1 MEQLKGGLLV
11 ASPAGGHTGP
21 KLRKKLRKTVSKQ
34 RSTVSWRLGFSS
46 SASTKNDQSETADKP
61 PVLSLPSPDLS
72 DPKWS
77 EFFKNGGCFYPQDES
92 VKPAQTSQT
101 SVSLESSKPSQSP
114 EASKPSLS
122 EPSKALQPA
131 ESRDTLHEGQ
141 IVPELSH
148 LVISDSDAQKRMS
161 MCSNSEAPAS
171 PRTAMRRRAK
181 TPIFSIGQLEGIPR
195 PSNALARAS
204 TVELIA
210 EQYRALLESD
220 NTAREASH
228 SESHSEPPPSRQE
241 RRLSIRRRQSSDHLR
256 DESRAPRP
264 VDAASGSPISDD
276 GTLVSF
282 EEETVYFKP
291 VSFSPEPSPRPPP
304 GSIANAPAPDNL
316 SLQICLDLLTRDLA
330 SALAS
335 RPSRTNSET
344 SALQVWVMIE
354 AYERLRDQFGSAG
367 LGCEEYGALEGMLN
381 FWLRALYSIHDNL
394 TGGDRYSES
403 DYGEE
408 P

>member
-1 MEQLKGGLLV
+1 MEHLKGGLLV
-11 ASPAGGHTGP
+11 ASPAKGHGGP

-34 RSTVSWRLGFSS
+34 RSGVSWRLGLSS
-46 SASTKNDQSETADKP
+46 STFTKNNKSETTNKP
-61 PVLSLPSPDLS
+61 PVFSLPSPDLS

-77 EFFKNGGCFYPQDES
+77 EFFRNGGCFYPQDE
-92 VKPAQTSQT
+92 P
-101 SVSLESSKPSQSP
+101 SKPNQS
-114 EASKPSLS
+114 S
-122 EPSKALQPA
+122 EPSQPPQPLQPS
-131 ESRDTLHEGQ
+131 ESQDTLQEHQ
-141 IVPELSH
+141 IVPELSY

-161 MCSNSEAPAS
+161 MCSSPETPAS
-171 PRTAMRRRAK
+171 PRSATRRRAK
-181 TPIFSIGQLEGIPR
+181 TPIFSIGQLDGIPR

-210 EQYRALLESD
+210 EQYRALLESE
-220 NTAREASH
+220 NAAHAEAH

-241 RRLSIRRRQSSDHLR
+241 RRLSIRRQRSSDHLR
-256 DESRAPRP
+256 DESHVSSPLRP
-264 VDAASGSPISDD
+264 ADTISSSPISDD

-291 VSFSPEPSPRPPP
+291 VSFSPEPSPRLPPRRVT
-304 GSIANAPAPDNL
+304 NTPAPDNL

-344 SALQVWVMIE
+344 SALQIWVMIE
-354 AYERLRDQFGSAG
+354 AYERLRDQLSSAG
-367 LGCEEYGALEGMLN
+367 LGCEEYGALESMLN
-381 FWLRALYSIHDNL
+381 FWLRALYSVHDGL
-394 TGGDRYSES
+394 TGGDQRSES

-408 P
+408 LGTEDLD

>member
-1 MEQLKGGLLV
+1 MEHLKGGLLV
-11 ASPAGGHTGP
+11 ASPKGHTGP
-21 KLRKKLRKTVSKQ
+21 KLRKKLKKTVSKQ
-34 RSTVSWRLGFSS
+34 RSAVSSWRLGLSS
-46 SASTKNDQSETADKP
+46 STSTANNKSETTNKP

-77 EFFKNGGCFYPQDES
+77 EFFKNGGCFYPQDEPS
-92 VKPAQTSQT
+92 VLS
-101 SVSLESSKPSQSP
+101 ES
-114 EASKPSLS
+114 S
-122 EPSKALQPA
+122 EPSK
-131 ESRDTLHEGQ
+131 SRANVQQHP

-148 LVISDSDAQKRMS
+148 LVISDSDAQKRLS
-161 MCSNSEAPAS
+161 LSSSDSPAS
-171 PRTAMRRRAK
+171 PRTTMRRRAK

-210 EQYRALLESD
+210 DQYRALLESE
-220 NTAREASH
+220 NSAFA
-228 SESHSEPPPSRQE
+228 ESHPESPPSRQGSDGP
-241 RRLSIRRRQSSDHLR
+241 LSVRRRQSSDHLR
-256 DESRAPRP
+256 EESHVSSPLRP
-264 VDAASGSPISDD
+264 MDLVSSSPTSDD
-276 GTLVSF
+276 ETLVSF

-291 VSFSPEPSPRPPP
+291 VSFSPEPSPRLPPRRLT
-304 GSIANAPAPDNL
+304 NTPALDNL

-354 AYERLRDQFGSAG
+354 AYERLRDQLSNAG
-367 LGCEEYGALEGMLN
+367 LGCEEYGALESMLN
-381 FWLRALYSIHDNL
+381 LWLRALYSIHDNI
-394 TGGDRYSES
+394 TGGDQRSES

-408 P
+408 LGTEDLD